1 MSALRRLPVPA
12 ATARILVALV
22 GIYVVFG
29 LISPDHVFFTLV
41 NVRNLSISAA
51 EILVL
56 ATGMTLLIVAG
67 QLDLSIGSQLVLS
80 AVVGAQVMERLE
92 GSPDATRITLG
103 IVTSLVVGAA
113 YGLVNG
119 LITTRLRIPSF
130 IVTLGSLGIG
140 LGSAQMLTAAGG
152 STSHPAPATLAR
164 FGLSTV
170 FGVPSVVV
178 IAVVVAVM
186 LGLVLART
194 RFGLHCYAVGS
205 NPDAARRAGVPAERV
220 VVRAFVLMGLLS
232 GVAGVIDI
240 ARFSSV
246 SVATHQ
252 SDNLT
257 AIAAVIIGGAS
268 LYGGKGTVFGS
279 VIGTLIPVV
288 LLQGFVIQ
296 NVSPYWQNVAIG
308 TVLIAAVAFDQF
320 DRTVQRAKAEARTA
334 EHDDP
339 PPSGTEPAPPGQ
351 PTERVSS

>member
-1 MSALRRLPVPA
+1 MPA

-22 GIYVVFG
+22 VIFVIFG
-29 LISPDHVFFTLV
+29 VISPDNVFFSWI

-80 AVVGAQVMERLE
+80 AVVGARVMERLE
-92 GSPDATRITLG
+92 GAPDATRIALGVVTTLA
-103 IVTSLVVGAA
+103 VGAL

-119 LITTRLRIPSF
+119 LVTTRLRLPSF

-140 LGSAQMLTAAGG
+140 LGIAQMLTAAGG
-152 STSHPAPATLAR
+152 STSYPAPAPLAR

-170 FGVPSVVV
+170 LGVPSVVL
-178 IAVVVAVM
+178 IAAVVALV
-186 LGLVLART
+186 LGVVLART

-205 NPDAARRAGVPAERV
+205 NRDAARRAGVPAERV
-220 VVRAFVLMGLLS
+220 LVRAFVLMGLLS

-320 DRTVQRAKAEARTA
+320 DRTAQRARAETRTA
-334 EHDDP
+334 ETDEQHP
-339 PPSGTEPAPPGQ
+339 GTAAAPGQ
-351 PTERVSS
+351 TTERVPS